1 MEITSPVF
9 RGGEAI
15 PLGFTCDG
23 ADTNPPLAFHG
34 VPDEARSFV
43 LIMDDPDAP
52 GGTWTHWTLWN
63 IPPAIKEI
71 AEDSV
76 PLGASEGMTDSGRS
90 GWSGPCPPDREHR
103 YFFRLFALD
112 VSLDLRPGTPVK
124 ALRSAMEG
132 HVLAEASLMGRYER
146 VV

>member
-1 MEITSPVF
+1 MTSPAF
-9 RGGEAI
+9 RDGEMI
-15 PLGFTCDG
+15 PSEFTCDG
-23 ADTNPPLAFHG
+23 TDANPSLAFHG
-34 VPDEARSFV
+34 VPDGARSLV
-43 LIMDDPDAP
+43 LIVDDPDAP

-63 IPPAIKEI
+63 IPPSMKEI

-76 PLGASEGMTDSGRS
+76 PRGASEGMTDSGRS
-90 GWSGPCPPDREHR
+90 GWGGPCPPDREHR

-112 VSLDLRPGTPVK
+112 VSLDLRPGTPVG

-132 HVLAEASLMGRYER
+132 HVLAEASLMGRYGR

>member
-1 MEITSPVF
+1 MEMTSPVF
-9 RGGEAI
+9 RDGEAI
-15 PLGFTCDG
+15 PSRFTCDG
-23 ADTNPPLAFHG
+23 ADTNPPLAFYG
-34 VPDEARSFV
+34 FPDEARSLV

-63 IPPAIKEI
+63 IPPAMKEI

-76 PLGASEGMTDSGRS
+76 PRGASEGMTDSGRS
-90 GWSGPCPPDREHR
+90 GWGGPCPPDREHR

-112 VSLDLRPGTPVK
+112 VSLDLRQGASVG